1 MQKSHHGVWI
11 DFNRIVTLRQSLASS
26 AETQSQIHSFQK
38 MGNRKILMT
47 TKINIVRKRFYQ
59 SPEDE
64 EDHEETPERG
74 FCINVP
80 VTNSGHGHHEQID
93 TFPVGKSLV
102 VLEIFP
108 RVP

>member
-1 MQKSHHGVWI
+1 MYTCMCAHQRPGLSTKPRAAWWDSDMDTWHGGTNLV
-11 DFNRIVTLRQSLASS
+11 R
-26 AETQSQIHSFQK
+26 
-38 MGNRKILMT
+38 
-47 TKINIVRKRFYQ
+47 TKINIVRKHFYQ

-74 FCINVP
+74 FCINIP

-108 RVP
+108 WVP